1 MSEEWGRSDVPLVVF
16 DAIMP
21 GQVLTIDSR
30 MKDGRQMLLRS
41 APYLAAR

>member
-21 GQVLTIDSR
+21 GQVLKINR
-30 MKDGRQMLLRS
+30 FKANHLAAPMQLLR
-41 APYLAAR
+41 A